1 MFLVQPTLEQQ
12 TLFRNALDENSHN
25 IQSEIEILKKWLKEQ
40 PHLPDTWD
48 EHCLLHFLKG
58 CKFSVE
64 TSKKKLENYFIFRAT
79 LPEFFSNRDVRNPEI
94 KEVLKVMQS
103 AVLPELTPDGKRI
116 SIARAVKY
124 DFETPNIADM
134 IKLTFMVGDLRL
146 KLEETGVFD
155 VYIADFNFPLAKH
168 FYKINPLVL
177 KKMFMCVQEAYP
189 VLIKEVHL
197 VNAPP
202 FIEFV
207 MTIVKPF
214 LSPALS
220 EVIHVHTSI
229 ETLYDFIPK
238 NILPEEY
245 GGNAGKMSDLQDK
258 WLRTLEE
265 HSSWFEKEDNIKA
278 DLSIKTLKNGSR
290 GDCRELEGSFRKL
303 CVD

>member
-1 MFLVQPTLEQQ
+1 M
-12 TLFRNALDENSHN
+12 
-25 IQSEIEILKKWLKEQ
+25 
-40 PHLPDTWD
+40 
-48 EHCLLHFLKG
+48 
-58 CKFSVE
+58 
-64 TSKKKLENYFIFRAT
+64 
-79 LPEFFSNRDVRNPEI
+79 
-94 KEVLKVMQS
+94 
-103 AVLPELTPDGKRI
+103 PELTPDGKRI

-229 ETLYDFIPK
+229 ETLYEFVPK

-245 GGNAGKMSDLQDK
+245 GGNAGKLSDLYDQ
-258 WLRTLEE
+258 WIRTFEE
-265 HSSWFEKEDNIKA
+265 HRSWFEKEENIKA
-278 DLSIKTLKNGSR
+278 DLSIKAVKR
-290 GDCRELEGSFRKL
+290 
-303 CVD
+303 V